1 MSGGESAKSMPRASV
16 IACVPQKKKPM
27 KTNVPSSRLGFRLVL
42 LRRGRRL
49 GFTLIELLVVIAI
62 IAILI
67 GLLLPAV
74 QKVREAAARSQC
86 SNNLHTILT
95 AQQSFFEDRQ
105 TYADSVSLL
114 TDTNHLE
121 GFPGDQ
127 KDGHRFSTNFR
138 TGPNTFRAI
147 GTPIFAG
154 KTGAW
159 DLSIDETGKKTVA
172 PTPGADDA
180 RRQMF
185 ANIYAQSA
193 QVLAQIVDH
202 FPDNFRDMAKGL
214 RDPAAFRNAWNK
226 LDHDGDG
233 SVAPSEI
240 MSLDVEEFNTVAKEV
255 PSLALLLPYIEQEMA
270 WQASGDIAQLPGVS
284 RKSLRNTTASQTG
297 QVSWRIARG
306 LAIQKLGG
314 AQLPA
319 VQLEGFCDGS
329 VKPGASS
336 LFGDGSVR
344 FVKGSFSSLISPTMT
359 RAGTPTTWSG
369 PLNISITDGTKLT
382 GILIGLLQPAPTGG
396 ATAAVPVANGAT
408 PTPTGP
414 LKCLFIMPDGTGV
427 FDGVS
432 GIGVGSVDLGGSLQ
446 DTFESSALITPW
458 VFP

>member
-1 MSGGESAKSMPRASV
+1 MPRASI
-16 IACVPQKKKPM
+16 IACVPQKKEPM
-27 KTNVPSSRLGFRLVL
+27 KTNAPSHLLCSRLAL
-42 LRRGRRL
+42 LRRGRRS

-86 SNNLHTILT
+86 SNNLHTIFA
-95 AQQSFFEDRQ
+95 AQQSFFQDRQ

-147 GTPIFAG
+147 GTPIFVG

-159 DLSIDETGKKTVA
+159 DLSIDETGKKTAA
-172 PTPGADDA
+172 PTLGADDA

-185 ANIYAQSA
+185 ANIQARSA
-193 QVLAQIVDH
+193 QVLADVVDH
-202 FPDNFRDMAKGL
+202 FPDNFRDLSKGL
-214 RDPAAFRNAWNK
+214 RDPEAFRKAWNK
-226 LDHDGDG
+226 LDQDGDG
-233 SVAPSEI
+233 SIGPSEI
-240 MSLDVEEFNTVAKEV
+240 MSLDVEEFNNVAKDV
-255 PSLALLLPYIEQEMA
+255 PSVRALLPYIEQEMA
-270 WQASGDIAQLPGVS
+270 WQASGDIAKLPGVS
-284 RKSLRNTTASQTG
+284 RKSLRNTTAAQTG

-306 LAIQKLGG
+306 LAIQKFV
-314 AQLPA
+314 AQSPA
-319 VQLEGFCDGS
+319 LQLEGFCDGS
-329 VKPGASS
+329 VKPGATS

-344 FVKGSFSSLISPTMT
+344 FVKGSFSALITPTLT
-359 RAGTPTTWSG
+359 RAGTPTTWAG
-369 PLNISITDGTKLT
+369 PLSISITDGTSLT
-382 GILIGLLQPAPTGG
+382 GILLGLLQPAPTG
-396 ATAAVPVANGAT
+396 ASAADIPVANGAT
-408 PTPTGP
+408 QTPTGP
-414 LKCLFIMPDGTGV
+414 LKCLFITSDGTGI

-432 GIGVGSVDLGGSLQ
+432 GVGVGSIDLGGSFE
-446 DTFESSALITPW
+446 DTFTSSALITPW

>member
-1 MSGGESAKSMPRASV
+1 M
-16 IACVPQKKKPM
+16 
-27 KTNVPSSRLGFRLVL
+27 
-42 LRRGRRL
+42 
-49 GFTLIELLVVIAI
+49 IELLVVIAI

-74 QKVREAAARSQC
+74 QKVRESAARAQC

-95 AQQSFFEDRQ
+95 AQQSFFQDRQ
-105 TYADSVSLL
+105 SYADSVSLL
-114 TDTNHLE
+114 TDTDHLE

-127 KDGHRFSTNFR
+127 KDGHRFSTNHR

-159 DLSIDETGKKTVA
+159 DLSIDETEKKTVA

-185 ANIYAQSA
+185 ANIHAQSA
-193 QVLAQIVDH
+193 RVLADVVDH
-202 FPDNFRDMAKGL
+202 FPDNFRELSKGL
-214 RDPAAFRNAWNK
+214 RDPVAFRGAWNK
-226 LDHDGDG
+226 LDHDENG
-233 SVAPSEI
+233 SVTPSEI
-240 MSLDVEEFNTVAKEV
+240 MSLDVQEFNNVAKEV
-255 PSLALLLPYIEQEMA
+255 PSLGLLLPYIEQEMA
-270 WQASGDIAQLPGVS
+270 WGLGGEDMANLPGVS
-284 RKSLRNTTASQTG
+284 RKSLKNATAAQTG

-306 LAIQKLGG
+306 LAIQKFGG

-329 VKPGASS
+329 VKPGVRSI
-336 LFGDGSVR
+336 FGDGSVR
-344 FVKGSFSSLISPTMT
+344 FVKGAFSALISPTLT
-359 RAGTPTTWSG
+359 RAGAPTTWAG

-396 ATAAVPVANGAT
+396 AAAAVPVANGAT
-408 PTPTGP
+408 PTPFGP
-414 LKCLFIMPDGTGV
+414 LKCLFITPDGTGV

-432 GIGVGSVDLGGSLQ
+432 GVGVGSVDLGGSFQ
-446 DTFESSALITPW
+446 DTFTSSALITPW

>member
-1 MSGGESAKSMPRASV
+1 
-16 IACVPQKKKPM
+16 
-27 KTNVPSSRLGFRLVL
+27 
-42 LRRGRRL
+42 
-49 GFTLIELLVVIAI
+49 LIELLVVIAI

-86 SNNLHTILT
+86 SNNLHTIFA
-95 AQQSFFEDRQ
+95 AQQSFHQDRQ
-105 TYADSVSLL
+105 TYADSISLL

-127 KDGHRFSTNFR
+127 KDGYRFSTNPR
-138 TGPNTFRAI
+138 TGPNTFRAV
-147 GTPIFAG
+147 GTPMFAG
-154 KTGAW
+154 KTGGW
-159 DLSIDETGKKTVA
+159 DMSIDETGKKTVA

-185 ANIYAQSA
+185 ANIHARSA
-193 QVLAQIVDH
+193 QVLADVVDH
-202 FPDNFRDMAKGL
+202 FPDNFRDMSKGL
-214 RDPAAFRNAWNK
+214 RDPEAFRKAWNK
-226 LDHDGDG
+226 LDQDADG
-233 SVAPSEI
+233 SVTPSEI
-240 MSLDVEEFNTVAKEV
+240 MSLDVAEFNTVSKEV
-255 PSLALLLPYIEQEMA
+255 PSLAGLLPYIEQEMA
-270 WQASGDIAQLPGVS
+270 WQASGDIAKLPGVS
-284 RKSLRNTTASQTG
+284 RKELKGTTAAQTG

-306 LAIQKLGG
+306 LAIQKVGA

-344 FVKGSFSSLISPTMT
+344 FLKGSFSALIAPTLT
-359 RAGTPTTWSG
+359 RAGAPTTWAG

-396 ATAAVPVANGAT
+396 ATAAFPVANGAT
-408 PTPTGP
+408 ATPTGP
-414 LKCLFIMPDGTGV
+414 LKCLFITPDGTGI

-432 GIGVGSVDLGGSLQ
+432 GVGVGSIDLGGSFQ
-446 DTFESSALITPW
+446 DTFTSSALITPW
-458 VFP
+458 AFP

>member
-1 MSGGESAKSMPRASV
+1 
-16 IACVPQKKKPM
+16 M
-27 KTNVPSSRLGFRLVL
+27 KTKSPSHLLCSLL
-42 LRRGRRL
+42 LRANRGRRS

-74 QKVREAAARSQC
+74 QKVREAAARTQC
-86 SNNLHTILT
+86 ANNLQGVLT
-95 AQQSFFEDRQ
+95 AQKSFFQDRQ

-127 KDGHRFSTNFR
+127 KDGYRFSINFR
-138 TGPNTFRAI
+138 NGPNTFRAFA
-147 GTPIFAG
+147 TPILPG

-159 DLSIDETGKKTVA
+159 DMSIDETGRKTVA
-172 PTPGADDA
+172 PTPGADEA

-185 ANIYAQSA
+185 ANIHAQSA
-193 QVLAQIVDH
+193 QVLAQVVDH
-202 FPDNFRDMAKGL
+202 FPDNFREISKGL
-214 RDPAAFRNAWNK
+214 RDPAGFRNAWSK

-233 SVAPSEI
+233 SVTPSEI
-240 MSLDVEEFNTVAKEV
+240 MSLDVEQFNAVATEV
-255 PSLALLLPYIEQEMA
+255 PSLSALLPYIEQQMA
-270 WQASGDIAQLPGVS
+270 WNAGGENMGLAKLPGVS
-284 RKSLRNTTASQTG
+284 RKQLKGSTAGETA

-306 LAIQKLGG
+306 LASLKAAPVGVAAVPG
-314 AQLPA
+314 A

-336 LFGDGSVR
+336 RFGDGSVR
-344 FVKGSFSSLISPTMT
+344 FVKGSFSASILPTLT
-359 RAGTPTTWSG
+359 RAGAPTTWAG

-382 GILIGLLQPAPTGG
+382 GILIGLLHPAATGG
-396 ATAAVPVANGAT
+396 ATSAVPAANGAT
-408 PTPTGP
+408 ATPAGP
-414 LKCLFIMPDGTGV
+414 LRCLFITPDGSGV

-432 GIGVGSVDLGGSLQ
+432 GIGVGSIDLGGSLQ
-446 DTFESSALITPW
+446 DTFTSSALIAPW